1 MFAFWLSTFLTLSVL
16 QPGAFFYQQGKAT
29 TQLLTVQEFDAFVQD
44 WKQGQELALRHP
56 LFDLT
61 RVSAGSGGVE
71 AISFAGV
78 AHGQRGDISL
88 VFYTMDGDQVYTP
101 PGTVANAHVDE
112 RQKEFHIAAV
122 IPRLLQG
129 RTGVVQVTFQG
140 EKRAAYLLKVQF

>member
-1 MFAFWLSTFLTLSVL
+1 MFPFWLSAFLTLSVL
-16 QPGAFFYQQGKAT
+16 QPGAFLYEQGKAV
-29 TQLLTVQEFDAFVQD
+29 TQSLTVQEFDVFLQD

-61 RVSAGSGGVE
+61 RMSAGSGGVE

-78 AHGQRGDISL
+78 AHGLRGDISL

-112 RQKEFHIAAV
+112 KQKEFHIAAA

-129 RTGVVQVTFQG
+129 RIGVVQVTFQG
-140 EKRAAYLLKVQF
+140 EKRAAYLLKVEF